1 MYSMVSEKKRSCESQ
16 LLITIH
22 DFAKAINDG
31 KQMDLVL
38 LDFSKA
44 FNKVDHRKLCLQS
57 SHYSIKEKCLGWIT
71 AFLSVISP
79 NLNKYFQRTGYECRQ
94 L

>member
-1 MYSMVSEKKRSCESQ
+1 
-16 LLITIH
+16 
-22 DFAKAINDG
+22 
-31 KQMDLVL
+31 MDLVL

-44 FNKVDHRKLCLQS
+44 FIKVDHRKLCLQS

-79 NLNKYFQRTGYECRQ
+79 NLNKYFQRIGYECRQ